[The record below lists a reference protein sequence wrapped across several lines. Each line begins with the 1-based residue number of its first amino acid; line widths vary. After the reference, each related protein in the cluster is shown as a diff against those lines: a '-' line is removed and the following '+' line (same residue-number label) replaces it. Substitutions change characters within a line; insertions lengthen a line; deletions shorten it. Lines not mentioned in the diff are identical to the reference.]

1 MNLPNST
8 PPTKNLQNQVF
19 SQAAA
24 TAAATN
30 VGTNQIGTTQNDG
43 LQEAL
48 NIVKNNDFLKKITTN
63 ISGLNS
69 NTYKELEQAASA
81 APGLID
87 NVKDKFISKLESEKI
102 QTIIK
107 NSSIEFGKRLGMLG
121 NAILINDNPFVDVF
135 FSVKS
140 VFDMVLYQ
148 FFNILLFINIVIL
161 NVDETVAINN
171 FNSNISNSTI
181 IDNFL
186 LSVLYSVRNIAENL
200 LQSVKNEAFSIIFKH
215 YKTDDK
221 TADLIRN
228 LSTEIIRNTVH
239 NFFEIIYIS
248 NLNFNQHANR
258 EKQNLA
264 AAAAAPTPPEL
275 MTPKQ
280 MGGKLRKLKT
290 KKQKILNRIKTYL
303 ANFHN
308 TNHKYKSKTLK
319 RQRQR
324 QRKPQLDWKSQHS
337 QI

>member
-8 PPTKNLQNQVF
+8 PLTNNLQNQVF
-19 SQAAA
+19 SQAA

-30 VGTNQIGTTQNDG
+30 VGTNQMGTTQNEG

-48 NIVKNNDFLKKITTN
+48 NLVTKNDFLKKITSN

-87 NVKDKFISKLESEKI
+87 NIKDKFISKLESEKI

-258 EKQNLA
+258 QKQTLDPA
-264 AAAAAPTPPEL
+264 AATVAAAAPTPPEL

-319 RQRQR
+319 RKGRR
-324 QRKPQLDWKSQHS
+324 QHS

>member
-1 MNLPNST
+1 MNLINST
-8 PPTKNLQNQVF
+8 PTTNNLQNREF
-19 SQAAA
+19 AA
-24 TAAATN
+24 AAATN
-30 VGTNQIGTTQNDG
+30 VGTNQNEG
-43 LQEAL
+43 LEQAL
-48 NIVKNNDFLKKITTN
+48 NLVKNNDFLKKITTN

-69 NTYKELEQAASA
+69 NTYKELEKITST
-81 APGLID
+81 APGVID

-107 NSSIEFGKRLGMLG
+107 NSSVEFGKRLGMVG

-161 NVDETVAINN
+161 NIDETVAIND

-200 LQSVKNEAFSIIFKH
+200 LQSLKNEAFSIIFKH
-215 YKTDDK
+215 YKTDEK
-221 TADLIRN
+221 TVELIRN
-228 LSTEIIRNTVH
+228 LSTEIIHNTVH

-248 NLNFNQHANR
+248 NLNFNQHATR
-258 EKQNLA
+258 GKQTLAPA
-264 AAAAAPTPPEL
+264 AAAAAPEL

-319 RQRQR
+319 RQRQWQGRR
-324 QRKPQLDWKSQHS
+324 QRKIQQS
-337 QI
+337 

>member
-1 MNLPNST
+1 MNVSNST
-8 PPTKNLQNQVF
+8 QMPTTNDLQNSVF
-19 SQAAA
+19 AEAAA
-24 TAAATN
+24 EAATN
-30 VGTNQIGTTQNDG
+30 VGTNQMGTTQNEG

-48 NIVKNNDFLKKITTN
+48 KLVKNNDFLQKIASN

-69 NTYKELEQAASA
+69 NTYKQLEQAASA
-81 APGLID
+81 APGLIE

-171 FNSNISNSTI
+171 FNSNINNSTV

-186 LSVLYSVRNIAENL
+186 LSVLYSVRNIAEKL
-200 LQSVKNEAFSIIFKH
+200 LQSLKNEAFSIIFKH

-228 LSTEIIRNTVH
+228 ISNEIIHNTVH

-258 EKQNLA
+258 QKQTLEP
-264 AAAAAPTPPEL
+264 AAAAPEL
-275 MTPKQ
+275 MTQKQ
-280 MGGKLRKLKT
+280 MGGKLRILKT

-319 RQRQR
+319 RQVRRQR
-324 QRKPQLDWKSQHS
+324 QRKSQHS

>member
-1 MNLPNST
+1 MNVSNST
-8 PPTKNLQNQVF
+8 QMPTTNDLQNSVF
-19 SQAAA
+19 AEAAA
-24 TAAATN
+24 AAATN
-30 VGTNQIGTTQNDG
+30 VGTNQMGTTQNEG

-48 NIVKNNDFLKKITTN
+48 KLVKNNDFLQKIASN

-69 NTYKELEQAASA
+69 NTYKQLEQAASA
-81 APGLID
+81 APGLIE

-171 FNSNISNSTI
+171 FNSNINNSTV

-200 LQSVKNEAFSIIFKH
+200 LQSLKNEAFSIIFKH

-228 LSTEIIRNTVH
+228 ISNEIIHNTVH

-258 EKQNLA
+258 QKQTLEPA
-264 AAAAAPTPPEL
+264 AAPEL
-275 MTPKQ
+275 MTQKQ
-280 MGGKLRKLKT
+280 MGGKLRILKT

-319 RQRQR
+319 RQVRRQR
-324 QRKPQLDWKSQHS
+324 QRKSQHS

>member
-1 MNLPNST
+1 
-8 PPTKNLQNQVF
+8 
-19 SQAAA
+19 
-24 TAAATN
+24 
-30 VGTNQIGTTQNDG
+30 
-43 LQEAL
+43 
-48 NIVKNNDFLKKITTN
+48 
-63 ISGLNS
+63 
-69 NTYKELEQAASA
+69 
-81 APGLID
+81 
-87 NVKDKFISKLESEKI
+87 
-102 QTIIK
+102 
-107 NSSIEFGKRLGMLG
+107 MLG
-121 NAILINDNPFVDVF
+121 NAILINDNPIVDVF

-148 FFNILLFINIVIL
+148 FLNILLFINIVIL

-200 LQSVKNEAFSIIFKH
+200 LQSLKNEAFSIIFKH

-221 TADLIRN
+221 TVELIRN
-228 LSTEIIRNTVH
+228 ISNEIIHNTVH

-258 EKQNLA
+258 QKQTLDPA
-264 AAAAAPTPPEL
+264 AAVSDPEL

-319 RQRQR
+319 RQEQVRRQR
-324 QRKPQLDWKSQHS
+324 KSQHS